1 MRLSRTLTAAA
12 LAIIVA
18 TLSTPD
24 LRLWAP
30 WVLETWLISVST
42 ATYGPRAWPALAPE
56 PVRARAVAEVD
67 GPSLCAGR
75 ATTALDLRRPFVI
88 RGAAPTNNFT
98 TEALTKPPLG
108 DVVVDYFY
116 DASRRRHLVPDARA
130 KLSKVVRNISR
141 GRPHKIGSQRVLSR
155 EGCCPTTE
163 ALEAAL
169 ARLAPR
175 CSVGDVVGRWRL
187 SAAALDARL
196 LTVPLFVSGG
206 GGDERPTYTDLHS
219 EPIASMAIQIEGS
232 KDWTLVPAADS
243 ASLRPA
249 ASPDGRAYFYSRL
262 DDGALAR
269 LPRLAVTT
277 WPGDAL
283 WVPPWTWHAVS
294 YAPAAGV
301 SVAASLFHFRPWAF
315 VAAQPYFAAAVLPN
329 LAKEIFGIKTQ

>member
-1 MRLSRTLTAAA
+1 MRLSRTWTAAA
-12 LAIIVA
+12 LAITVA

-30 WVLETWLISVST
+30 WVLETWLISVRNAS
-42 ATYGPRAWPALAPE
+42 YGPRAWPALAPE

-141 GRPHKIGSQRVLSR
+141 GRPHKIGSQRVVSR
-155 EGCCPTTE
+155 EGCCPTTA
-163 ALEAAL
+163 ALE
-169 ARLAPR
+169 
-175 CSVGDVVGRWRL
+175 
-187 SAAALDARL
+187 AALDARL

-206 GGDERPTYTDLHS
+206 GGAERPTYTDLHS

-262 DDGALAR
+262 DDGELSR